1 MGFGFNLLFIFVL
14 APLTLVFLVTWL
26 ISRKII
32 VVKTLGLI
40 WLIVFGMIFL
50 LEIFHFFTAK
60 KELTRD
66 DIYDSYI
73 INRTK
78 YPGKQA
84 DWQYDHFRFEITKDN
99 KFIFYKTDRGKIN
112 KCCKGTV
119 KFLAAYK
126 VPRVLLDVD
135 TPGYHIINDKPTLYR
150 TTGSFYYVFHS
161 PKFGNVFFKKG
172 NWKPMDK

>member
-1 MGFGFNLLFIFVL
+1 MWFGFNLLFIFVL
-14 APLTLVFLVTWL
+14 APVTLVFLVTWL

-60 KELTRD
+60 KELTRE
-66 DIYDSYI
+66 DIYGSYI
-73 INRTK
+73 IDRTK

-84 DWQYDHFRFEITKDN
+84 DWQYDHYRLEITKDN
-99 KFIFYKTDRGKIN
+99 KFIFYQTGGGKN
-112 KCCKGTV
+112 KAYNGTV
-119 KFLAAYK
+119 KFLEAYK
-126 VPRVLLDVD
+126 EPRIILNVD

-150 TTGSFYYVFHS
+150 TTWSFYYVFHS

-172 NWKPMDK
+172 KWKPISK